1 MQWYVDSK
9 RGNDANDGKT
19 AEAPFASVQH
29 AVHVAK
35 TGDTVLIAPGTYDQN
50 LPKQI
55 SALRQVNVIVQVL
68 GGH

>member
-9 RGNDANDGKT
+9 RGDDANDGNT
-19 AEAPFASVQH
+19 AETPFASIQH
-29 AVHVAK
+29 VVHVAT

-55 SALRQVNVIVQVL
+55 SVLRQANVVVSVL